1 MGGSVNANTSESIS
15 RLRLLWPAIGGA
27 LLVAWT
33 GFSQITWAHREGH
46 LHGVPAFFLGVLVLL
61 VVNALVRLCIGTW
74 KRGLRWLISGE
85 AWRLCGWT
93 VVFVVS
99 LVALFYA
106 VELWRGKRA
115 WASVVREANLRGE
128 KLELTALVPPPVP
141 DEQNFARTP
150 FFTPLLAVSNGI
162 PTRAGVVVPGDTG
175 QFKFVARWEH
185 WPFLSPYYGRGG
197 VRPAPWLEAE
207 TTDLRSWMSFWRG
220 WETNQVFD
228 PNERPWTVPEVTP
241 REAAGMLLASL
252 RRQFD
257 AELDPLRARSDR
269 PYCRFPLDYSR
280 QMFADAPPGQVLN
293 GFMRI
298 LRLRASAALVTGD
311 NEAALA
317 DLRLALRLADYT
329 RQQPWVMQAGSR
341 LVGLVDTLQPLWEG
355 VVAHRWNAQQLGAVQ
370 AQLEALDLLSD
381 YPLTVQND
389 AVALSSFVERIIPTS
404 SATPRPIPLMTPE
417 DADPLRL
424 IRLVYPTGWSL
435 QDQAAIHQFHLKT
448 TSRYLDLHAR
458 RIVSERRGE
467 PHGLF
472 TSSDPIFSIL
482 TPKAW
487 QMFADAAENF
497 PFAQTAVDL
506 ATLACALERY
516 RLANGEFPA
525 TLDALVPQFVA
536 RLPHDVITGEPL
548 KYRRTDGG
556 GFVLYSVGY
565 NKTDDGGKP
574 CVRYKD
580 LHGQPAPRFNLD
592 QNDWVWVHPDRKPGA

>member
-1 MGGSVNANTSESIS
+1 MGGSVKVNTPESKSS
-15 RLRLLWPAIGGA
+15 RRLLWPAIGVT
-27 LLVAWT
+27 LLAAWT
-33 GFSQITWAHREGH
+33 IYCQITWAHRAGH
-46 LHGVPAFFLGVLVLL
+46 LPGLLAFFLGVLALL
-61 VVNALVRLCIGTW
+61 VVNALVRLCAGMW

-150 FFTPLLAVSNGI
+150 FFAPMLVVSNGI
-162 PTRAGVVVPGDTG
+162 PTGARVVLPG
-175 QFKFVARWEH
+175 QFNFVARWER
-185 WPFLSPYYGRGG
+185 WPFLSRHGVGG
-197 VRPAPWLEAE
+197 VRFAPWLEAE

-220 WETNQVFD
+220 WETNAALD
-228 PNERPWTVPEVTP
+228 PLERPWTVPEVTP
-241 REAAGMLLASL
+241 REAAGMLLLSL

-257 AELDPLRARSDR
+257 ADLDPLRARSDR

-280 QMFADAPPGQVLN
+280 QMFADAPPGPVLN

-298 LRLRASAALVTGD
+298 LRLRASAALVAGD

-317 DLRLALRLADYT
+317 DLRLALRLADYA
-329 RQQPWVMQAGSR
+329 RQQPWVMQAESR
-341 LVGLVDTLQPLWEG
+341 LTGLVDTLQPLWEG
-355 VVAHRWNAQQLGAVQ
+355 VVAHRWNEQQLGAMQ

-381 YPLTVQND
+381 YPLTVRND
-389 AVALSSFVERIIPTS
+389 AVALSSFVERFIPTS
-404 SATPRPIPLMTPE
+404 SATPRAVPLMAPE
-417 DADPLRL
+417 DAGALRL
-424 IRLVYPTGWSL
+424 LRFVYPTGWSL
-435 QDQAAIHQFHLKT
+435 QDQAAIHQFHLQT
-448 TSRYLDLHAR
+448 TSQYLDPNAR
-458 RIVSERRGE
+458 RIVGQRHGAPR
-467 PHGLF
+467 GLF
-472 TSSDPIFSIL
+472 ASSDPFFPIFM

-487 QMFADAAENF
+487 QMFDDASESF

-516 RLANGEFPA
+516 RLANGEFAA
-525 TLDALVPQFVA
+525 TLDALVPRFA
-536 RLPHDVITGEPL
+536 AKLPHDVITGEPL
-548 KYRRTDGG
+548 KYRRTGGG
-556 GFVLYSVGY
+556 GFVLYSVGF

-574 CVRYKD
+574 CVRYKN
-580 LHGQPAPRFNLD
+580 LHGQPENRFDLD
-592 QNDWVWVHPDRKPGA
+592 QNDWVWMHPDRKPGA